1 MGYIGVNHPRQD
13 GYAKAAGETL
23 FAFDYE
29 EPGTLYGKI
38 VRSKVPSG
46 HLVRVDISKALTMP
60 GVRAIVTATDV
71 PDILAGWI
79 IRDTPMFARDV
90 VRYVGEPIAAVAADT
105 LDQARRAAD
114 RIEVI
119 IEPTPAVCTIADAIN
134 PDAPLIHPDQRSYRL
149 AAGGEGGDY
158 PRYGNIAAESAT
170 QSDPAEVE
178 AIFAKAVRVVEDS
191 FTTQRQYQAYIEPKN
206 ALAVYRG
213 GRYLVHT
220 GSQWP
225 YNIRQRVAQFFDV
238 SLGKVRVVDH
248 PYGGGFGGK
257 LDYSVEPHALAL
269 SRACGGRPIKI
280 VNTREEDI
288 LTAASREATIIR
300 MRSALDLD
308 GNILARDVECYM
320 DNGAYT
326 GEMSFL
332 ACFPFHFSA
341 INYRVGKLRAV
352 GRLVYTNAAPTA
364 AMRGVTGVP
373 MYFALENHM
382 DHIADELGVDRRAY
396 RLRHL
401 FRSGD
406 KMSNGQTLTDA
417 DILHEQFAA
426 IDRMAPWEEARKH
439 RKPYRGMAVVPAIWP
454 TNPLP
459 GSASIK
465 LQEDGTA
472 VVITGA
478 NDNGSGAVEIG
489 VRQIVAEEL
498 GLRPEDVVIPG
509 ADTDFGSYDGGSQ
522 GQRTTLVAGAA
533 ALAAAKDARAKLLAE
548 ASQILQRPASEIE
561 LSDGYARVKGA
572 PETCVSIA
580 ELSAAATFGSGPIQG
595 TGSGAIPPVP
605 YEPGCA
611 SGLLA
616 PLFNSPTYHV
626 HFAEV
631 EVDPVTG
638 NVKVLRYIVA
648 QEVGQAIN
656 PAAVRGQIQGGVT
669 QGIGYALYE
678 SLRLSPTTGEP
689 IEKSLESY
697 RLPLSVDIPTVEI
710 VLTEHPNPHGP
721 FGAKGVA
728 EAPIL
733 LPAAVIASAISDA
746 IGKRLDKAPLTPE
759 DVLAAL
765 MK

>member
-1 MGYIGVNHPRQD
+1 MGYIGVDHPRQD
-13 GYAKAAGETL
+13 GYAKAAGETV
-23 FAFDYE
+23 FVFDYE

-46 HLVRVDISKALTMP
+46 RLVRIDASKARAMP
-60 GVRAIVTATDV
+60 GVRAVVTAADV
-71 PDILAGWI
+71 PDVLAGWI
-79 IRDTPMFARDV
+79 VRDTPMFARDV

-105 LDQARRAAD
+105 LDEARRAAD
-114 RIEVI
+114 LIEVI
-119 IEPTPAVCTIADAIN
+119 IEPTPAVCTIADAIR
-134 PDAPLIHPDQRSYRL
+134 PGAPLVHLNQSAYRM

-170 QSDPAEVE
+170 QSDPGQVE
-178 AIFAKAVRVVEDS
+178 AAFAGAARVVEDS
-191 FTTQRQYQAYIEPKN
+191 FHTQRQYQAYIEPKN

-213 GRYLVHT
+213 GRYIAHT

-225 YNIRQRVAQFFDV
+225 YNIRQRIAQFFDV
-238 SLGKVRVVDH
+238 SLAKVRVVDH

-269 SRACGGRPIKI
+269 SKACGGRPVKI
-280 VNTREEDI
+280 VNTREEDF
-288 LTAASREATIIR
+288 LTAASREATIIK
-300 MRSALDLD
+300 MKSALDAN
-308 GNILARDVECYM
+308 GNIIARDVECYM

-382 DHIADELGVDRRAY
+382 DHIADELSVDRRAY

-401 FRSGD
+401 FRTGD
-406 KMSNGQTLTDA
+406 KMANGQTLTDA

-426 IDRMAPWEEARKH
+426 IDKIISWDELKKRK
-439 RKPYRGMAVVPAIWP
+439 KPYRGVAVVPAIWP

-472 VVITGA
+472 VLITGA
-478 NDNGSGAVEIG
+478 NDNGSGAVEVG
-489 VRQIVAEEL
+489 LRQIVAQEL
-498 GLRPEDVVIPG
+498 GLNPQDVVIPG

-522 GQRTTLVAGAA
+522 GQRTTLIAGAA
-533 ALAAAKDARAKLLAE
+533 ALAAAKEARSKLLAQ
-548 ASQILQRPASEIE
+548 ASQMLQRPASDLE
-561 LSDGYARVKGA
+561 LADGYAHVKGA
-572 PETCVSIA
+572 VETRVSISA
-580 ELSAAATFGSGPIQG
+580 LSAAAIFGSGPIQG
-595 TGSGAIPPVP
+595 TGSAAIPPVVHD
-605 YEPGCA
+605 PGCA

-638 NVKVLRYIVA
+638 NVKVLRYVVA
-648 QEVGQAIN
+648 QEVGKAIN

-689 IEKSLESY
+689 LEKSLEAY

-710 VLTEHPNPHGP
+710 VLTEHLNPHGP

-733 LPAAVIASAISDA
+733 IPAAVIASAISDA
-746 IGKRLDKAPLTPE
+746 IGKRLNKAPITPE

-765 MK
+765 VS